1 MIDLAHVAGK
11 YGAYV
16 WPAYGVSLA
25 GMIAMIGDTFIRA
38 RRWRREADRQRDGLT
53 SRETGDD

>member
-16 WPAYGVSLA
+16 WPAYGVSLLGLV
-25 GMIAMIGDTFIRA
+25 GMTVETMLREH
-38 RRWRREADRQRDGLT
+38 RWRREADRHRQNLSAGEPD
-53 SRETGDD
+53 EV